1 MEGKESRVLFLERKR
16 LMEEKLSTSS
26 LVTQKNQQSDL
37 QMYMGRNQHRN
48 AQCINNRPT
57 NHERKRNATQTRI
70 SCGTENLWPVRI
82 RVMK

>member
-1 MEGKESRVLFLERKR
+1 MCIVFGKKTLDGRKIKYVPVAR
-16 LMEEKLSTSS
+16 TSS